1 MAHSPHTSARAI
13 IAEIKG
19 QSLVLPDLWQ
29 YMPADDWPL
38 DLNPDI
44 VRLRDHVRER
54 FQWYSRLNTAVAT
67 RC

>member
-1 MAHSPHTSARAI
+1 MAHNSHISARDV

-29 YMPADDWPL
+29 YMPEEYWPV

-44 VRLRDHVRER
+44 QRLRKHIRER
-54 FQWYSRLNTAVAT
+54 FQWYVLTKDSRSN
-67 RC
+67 